1 MGTGACI
8 RCVTNP
14 SSIVQGVGS
23 QLVGKPQIHGFTQGG
38 FFFFPIP
45 NVVCVIPVF
54 LLCPSSSVCA
64 YNTVSCCV
72 AGLEERRT
80 WQRFV
85 SVFSGRIILG
95 MVGED

>member
-38 FFFFPIP
+38 FFFSNPK
-45 NVVCVIPVF
+45 CS
-54 LLCPSSSVCA
+54 LCH
-64 YNTVSCCV
+64 SCFF
-72 AGLEERRT
+72 ALS
-80 WQRFV
+80 QF
-85 SVFSGRIILG
+85 
-95 MVGED
+95 